1 MLRQEMPRI
10 SAACHHCSCP
20 LMALRITCCTFI
32 VRSTAGIGYPSIEP
46 PLVEGGVLILPERT
60 VHLLFPAAI
69 SLVIDSRANY
79 SCGTPVDLVLATAFD
94 VERNSNAAGRNTT
107 SWQAAVT
114 ISSPAR
120 FRRSR
125 RSTAA

>member
-69 SLVIDSRANY
+69 SLVIDMPAKS
-79 SCGTPVDLVLATAFD
+79 LAK
-94 VERNSNAAGRNTT
+94 
-107 SWQAAVT
+107 
-114 ISSPAR
+114 PAR
-120 FRRSR
+120 VGYVCPLLEGYLCKIGLLRRSR
-125 RSTAA
+125 RNNSRRRFNHFASATASECIPR